1 MDFGSSRAG
10 SRMMET
16 GTYYT
21 SKEHRIGRFASLV
34 HSGLET
40 HGTQEWN
47 NVGYKTVLRSIRS
60 GS

>member
-1 MDFGSSRAG
+1 
-10 SRMMET
+10 MMET